1 MSDSVR
7 VSLRI
12 PPEVFEEIARESR
25 DLGESLSD
33 NMRRRL
39 SKDEGVLAKDFQHL
53 AGQTLEEHE
62 RRLVALEEMAN
73 RGY

>member
-25 DLGESLSD
+25 ARGESLSD

-39 SKDEGVLAKDFQHL
+39 SKDGPDERLDDY
-53 AGQTLEEHE
+53 E
-62 RRLVALEEMAN
+62 RRIAALEEMAN

>member
-25 DLGESLSD
+25 ARGESLSD

-39 SKDEGVLAKDFQHL
+39 SKDGPD
-53 AGQTLEEHE
+53 E
-62 RRLVALEEMAN
+62 RLDDYGRRIAALEEMAN
-73 RGY
+73 RAY